1 MTGSTSFP
9 TLVEGY
15 RVYCL
20 AEGKSPK
27 TIRWYLGK
35 LRIFQEYLAA
45 QGIPLDAAAVTTAHL
60 RAFLVH
66 LREDVRADA
75 QNPLKPARDAP
86 LAAGT
91 IQGYAR
97 TLKAFFAWLAR
108 EEYLPKDP
116 AQRVGI
122 PKAPDTV
129 VETFSEAQVQ
139 RLLGVIDRRG
149 ARGFRDYSIVLVLL
163 DTGIRLSEL
172 VHLQVG
178 DVDFDRATFKVLG
191 KGARER
197 LVPFGAKV
205 QASLWKYLHKFRPA
219 PFHPSVGEVFLRSDG
234 LPMTGNYVYRL
245 VRGYGEA
252 AGLEG
257 VRCSPHTFRHTFAKN
272 YLLNGGDLFTPQKI
286 LGHSSLYVVRLYVNL
301 ASEDVQ
307 AQHRRYSPVDM
318 MKIRG

>member
-1 MTGSTSFP
+1 VTGSTSFP

-35 LRIFQEYLAA
+35 LR
-45 QGIPLDAAAVTTAHL
+45 V
-60 RAFLVH
+60 FLVH
-66 LREDVRADA
+66 LRENVRADE

-97 TLKAFFAWLAR
+97 TVKAFFAWLAR

-129 VETFSEAQVQ
+129 VETFSEAQVP
-139 RLLGVIDRRG
+139 RLLGVVDRRG
-149 ARGFRDYSIVLVLL
+149 ARGFRDYCILLVLL

-178 DVDFDRATFKVLG
+178 DVDFDRATCKVLG
-191 KGARER
+191 KGSRER

-205 QASLWKYLHKFRPA
+205 QAALWKYLHKFRPT
-219 PFHPSVGEVFLRSDG
+219 PFHPNVREVFLRSDG
-234 LPMTGNYVYRL
+234 LPMAGNYVYRL
-245 VRGYGEA
+245 VRG
-252 AGLEG
+252 
-257 VRCSPHTFRHTFAKN
+257 
-272 YLLNGGDLFTPQKI
+272 
-286 LGHSSLYVVRLYVNL
+286 
-301 ASEDVQ
+301 
-307 AQHRRYSPVDM
+307 
-318 MKIRG
+318 